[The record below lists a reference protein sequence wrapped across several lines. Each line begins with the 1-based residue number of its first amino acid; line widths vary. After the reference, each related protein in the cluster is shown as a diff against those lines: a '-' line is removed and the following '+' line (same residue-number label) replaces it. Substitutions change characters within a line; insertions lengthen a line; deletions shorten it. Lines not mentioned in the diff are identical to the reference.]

1 MIGIDLGVKNLGF
14 YNSKF
19 FRTYNMENDFLE
31 FCEFISSIV
40 FEDICYVDFDW
51 RINYWPGDK
60 KTKTQLIF
68 LAGIIYSSAD
78 ICTFVQP
85 SEIREMLGFSATVPK
100 KELHRTAL
108 VLYPELK
115 EKDSH
120 QIDAYLLYK
129 FGEKQNDIHG

>member
-14 YNSKF
+14 YNGKYT
-19 FRTYNMENDFLE
+19 RTYTMENDFLE
-31 FCEFISSIV
+31 FAEFISGLV
-40 FEDICYVDFDW
+40 FEKVCFVDFDW
-51 RINYWPGDK
+51 RINYWPGDR

-78 ICTFVQP
+78 LCTFVAP
-85 SEIREMLGFSATVPK
+85 YEIREMLGFAATVPK

-108 VLYPELK
+108 ILYPDLK
-115 EKDSH
+115 ELDSH

-129 FGEKQNDIHG
+129 FGEKQNESK